1 METIHATTNTSEIA
15 SLSRGLSH
23 MRLSQPQKETTSE
36 NRHATSAATASTIS
50 SAGCVDP
57 HQYVFY
63 EDDEAAAIQEKIS
76 RNSNDSRNRKCNEEV
91 VSSSKAKT
99 EVSSPSGSSD
109 AVADYQFFI
118 QYTYTPECALLAHN
132 FTAALVEM
140 GLFEYFDT
148 LPDHRVMAVQL
159 LYLFY
164 KYQMEHN
171 DMALDLSLA
180 LSYIEDAKRK
190 GLLEKFN
197 KNDGFNFVM
206 YTTFLAHVWN
216 NDRTICLTDWFKEV
230 GWQTFKKCCQL
241 NGYVLNHLK
250 KLRNYRLRVPTE
262 KMREW
267 VMKLCKAPVL
277 GSSSSEATESISTDK

>member
-1 METIHATTNTSEIA
+1 MEVVHPERNNAEVA
-15 SLSRGLSH
+15 SLSKGLSQ
-23 MRLSQPQKETTSE
+23 MRLSQPQKESSNG
-36 NRHATSAATASTIS
+36 NRHVTSAATASTIS
-50 SAGCVDP
+50 STGGVDP

-63 EDDEAAAIQEKIS
+63 EDDEASVIQEKIS
-76 RNSNDSRNRKCNEEV
+76 RNSNDSRNRRCTEDA
-91 VSSSKAKT
+91 VSRSQNKADA
-99 EVSSPSGSSD
+99 SSPSGSSD

-132 FTAALVEM
+132 FTAALVDM
-140 GLFEYFDT
+140 GLFEYFNT

-180 LSYIEDAKRK
+180 LSYIEDAKKK
-190 GLLEKFN
+190 GILEKFDR
-197 KNDGFNFVM
+197 NDGFNFVM
-206 YTTFLAHVWN
+206 YTTYLAHVWN

-230 GWQTFKKCCQL
+230 GWQTFKKCSQL

-267 VMKLCKAPVL
+267 VMKLCRAPVL
-277 GSSSSEATESISTDK
+277 GASTEETLSTSSK